1 MLPISRK
8 GNANEREFYFF
19 WLFTE
24 GEIWIWFSV
33 GICITQFQVIVI
45 RVCFQQQLF
54 VGTHETIGSFFHE
67 NILKIKDIFHKCE
80 KLRFLPRGVIF
91 KVWSEYKRAYFFCK
105 ILAIY
110 LHGKTFHFFTWF
122 VLKIYP
128 LYLLFMEI
136 FLGQHFIGHLVYLRQ
151 WLKTKLCLT

>member
-105 ILAIY
+105 ILAKY